1 MKESVLNSLS
11 LRLHIT
17 GMSKAGFFF
26 IIIVFILHI
35 YMVTSNMFMMCLSLS
50 LAFNSFC
57 LSINKVRDKS
67 EILPPFAL
75 QTHKGRKQKKKDCS
89 L

>member
-11 LRLHIT
+11 LWLCIT
-17 GMSKAGFFF
+17 GMSKAGFFK
-26 IIIVFILHI
+26 IVFILHI
-35 YMVTSNMFMMCLSLS
+35 YVVTSNMFMMCLSLS
-50 LAFNSFC
+50 FAFNSFC